1 MIGYVKPFLKELP
14 RDLKKEYR
22 AVYCGLCHT
31 LNKIGGL
38 VGTACL
44 NYEATLFLVVLLAIQ
59 EEEPKVFHG
68 SCSHTPLLH
77 VPFVDYLSPIFV
89 NAACVSIVAA
99 NLEVIDNLRDEK
111 AFRWIVAE
119 RMLRRGTKR
128 AEKELWNAKENISC
142 SVQNYY
148 VLEQKVFSSLDAL
161 LNASGKIFE
170 SMVAPIL
177 AAVEVPNEMELLLLA
192 NSLGKW
198 VYLMDACDDWLEDK
212 RREEFNAVSKLNSI
226 SSIRDI
232 VEHTEDC
239 VKSYV
244 LQLPI
249 KRYHKLIHLLLID
262 NLKKVSTDILKKL
275 EKEWQFYGC

>member
-1 MIGYVKPFLKELP
+1 M
-14 RDLKKEYR
+14 
-22 AVYCGLCHT
+22 
-31 LNKIGGL
+31 
-38 VGTACL
+38 
-44 NYEATLFLVVLLAIQ
+44 
-59 EEEPKVFHG
+59 
-68 SCSHTPLLH
+68 
-77 VPFVDYLSPIFV
+77 DYLSPIFV

>member
-1 MIGYVKPFLKELP
+1 MIGYVRPFLKELP
-14 RDLKKEYR
+14 RELKKEYR
-22 AVYCGLCHT
+22 AAYCGLCHT
-31 LNKIGGL
+31 LNKIGGR

-44 NYEATLFLVVLLAIQ
+44 NYEATLFLVVLLAMQ
-59 EEEPKVFHG
+59 EEEPKIFHG
-68 SCSHTPLLH
+68 SCPHSPLLH
-77 VPFVDYLSPIFV
+77 VPFVDYLSPVFV
-89 NAACVSIVAA
+89 NAACVSLVAT
-99 NLEVIDNLRDEK
+99 NLEVMDNLRDEK
-111 AFRWIVAE
+111 AFRWVVAE

-128 AEKELWNAKENISC
+128 AEKELRDAKENISR

-148 VLEQKVFSSLDAL
+148 ALEQKVFPSLDVL

-177 AAVEVPNEMELLLLA
+177 AAVEVPNKMELLFLA

-198 VYLMDACDDWLEDK
+198 VYLMDACDDWGEDK
-212 RREEFNAVSKLNSI
+212 RRGEFNAVSKFNSI

-232 VEHTEDC
+232 VEHIEDC
-239 VKSYV
+239 VKFHA

-262 NLKKVSTDILKKL
+262 NLKKVSTDILEKL
-275 EKEWQFYGC
+275 EREWQLDGC